1 MSKRGRSRFAREL
14 VNDSGFTGA
23 SRDVLVRPMESGCK
37 EMDRRICGGNV
48 PRFWAAVVSTV
59 GLAIFVLAGAATSR
73 AQDSELA
80 RKLTLK
86 EAVGLAVAN
95 SRDLALARLQYGV
108 MQRQIGVARSAFL
121 PNLYTGTGIAYTSG
135 FPLLEGGGAPAIF
148 SLSYTQ
154 QIFNPPMKGDQH
166 AAEQRAEEQRL
177 SMDDV
182 RDTVMS
188 RAALDY
194 LELAK
199 IRHALE
205 LMHGER
211 LSAGRILDATRE
223 RADTGRELPVEV
235 IRAQLITARIEQRI
249 AQLEDRDDFLTGELR
264 DSMGLPVDEMIEV
277 STEEIPGVAAEAAK
291 DVVSEA
297 MANNVELKQ
306 AQTEVRAREFKLKGE
321 EGGRWPSFSL
331 IGQYNVLSKINNYT
345 DFFNKF
351 QRNNVVFGVQVQI
364 PIFASRT
371 SSAVAFA
378 RADLNAANLA
388 LQKKRNEL
396 SLDVR
401 RKARLVREAELSG
414 EVARLELQLAQENVR
429 VSQAQFDEG
438 RGSLKDLEAA
448 HIEENDKW
456 LAFLDANYSRQQAQL
471 DLLRTTG
478 QLAQV
483 LQ

>member
-1 MSKRGRSRFAREL
+1 MGRQDYGGTIKSRWLRALYAAGLTIFA
-14 VNDSGFTGA
+14 
-23 SRDVLVRPMESGCK
+23 M
-37 EMDRRICGGNV
+37 
-48 PRFWAAVVSTV
+48 
-59 GLAIFVLAGAATSR
+59 AGVATSR

-86 EAVGLAVAN
+86 EAVNLAVNN

-121 PNLYTGTGIAYTSG
+121 PNLYTGTGVAYTNG

-154 QIFNPPMKGDQH
+154 QIFNPPMKGEQH

-182 RDTVMS
+182 RDSVMT

-199 IRHALE
+199 VRHALE
-205 LMHGER
+205 LMHSER
-211 LSAGRILDATRE
+211 LSAGRILDATRQ

-235 IRAQLITARIEQRI
+235 IRAQLTTARIEQRV
-249 AQLEDRDDFLTGELR
+249 AQLEDRDDSLSGELR
-264 DSMGLPVDEMIEV
+264 DMMGLPPDEMIEV
-277 STEEIPGVAAEAAK
+277 STEEIPGAAAELSK
-291 DVVSEA
+291 DLVSEA

-306 AQTEVRAREFKLKGE
+306 AQTELRAREFKLKGE
-321 EGGRWPSFSL
+321 QGGRWPSFSL
-331 IGQYNVLSKINNYT
+331 TGQYNVLSKINNYT

-351 QRNNVVFGVQVQI
+351 QRNNVIFGVQIQI
-364 PIFASRT
+364 PVIASHT

-378 RADLNAANLA
+378 RADLNAATLA
-388 LQKKRNEL
+388 LQKKRSDL

-401 RKARLVREAELSG
+401 RKARLVREAELGG
-414 EVARLELQLAQENVR
+414 EVARLELRLAQENVR
-429 VSQAQFDEG
+429 VLQAQFDEG

-471 DLLRTTG
+471 ELLHTTG

>member
-1 MSKRGRSRFAREL
+1 M
-14 VNDSGFTGA
+14 VQWNWP
-23 SRDVLVRPMESGCK
+23 VVVC
-37 EMDRRICGGNV
+37 
-48 PRFWAAVVSTV
+48 AVCF
-59 GLAIFVLAGAATSR
+59 AIFSLACVGTGR
-73 AQDSELA
+73 AQDAEFA

-86 EAVGLAVAN
+86 EAVNLAVAN
-95 SRDLALARLQYGV
+95 SRDLSLARLQYGV

-121 PNLYTGTGIAYTSG
+121 PNLYTGTGVAYTNG

-154 QIFNPPMKGDQH
+154 QIFNPPLKGEQR

-199 IRHALE
+199 VRHALE
-205 LMHGER
+205 LMHSER

-223 RADTGRELPVEV
+223 RADSGRELPIEV
-235 IRAQLITARIEQRI
+235 IRAQLTTARIEERI
-249 AQLEDRDDFLTGELR
+249 AQMEDRDDFLSGELR
-264 DSMGLPVDEMIEV
+264 DLMGMPPDEMIEV
-277 STEEIPGVAAEAAK
+277 STEEIPGAASEVSK
-291 DVVSEA
+291 DLVSEA

-306 AQTEVRAREFKLKGE
+306 AQTELRAREYKLKGE
-321 EGGRWPSFSL
+321 QGARWPSFSL
-331 IGQYNVLSKINNYT
+331 TGQYNVLSKINNYT

-351 QRNNVVFGVQVQI
+351 QRNNVIFGVTVQI

-378 RADLNAANLA
+378 QADLNAATLA
-388 LQKKRNEL
+388 LQKKRSEL
-396 SLDVR
+396 SLNVR

-429 VSQAQFDEG
+429 VLQATFDEG

-448 HIEENDKW
+448 HIEENDRW
-456 LAFLDANYSRQQAQL
+456 LAFLDANYSRQQTQL
-471 DLLRTTG
+471 ELLHTTG

>member
-1 MSKRGRSRFAREL
+1 MGMGHSYSYGGRC
-14 VNDSGFTGA
+14 
-23 SRDVLVRPMESGCK
+23 VRVG
-37 EMDRRICGGNV
+37 ILT
-48 PRFWAAVVSTV
+48 A
-59 GLAIFVLAGAATSR
+59 GLAIWSLAGAATSR
-73 AQDSELA
+73 AQGDALS

-86 EAVGLAVAN
+86 EAVNLAVAN

-108 MQRQIGVARSAFL
+108 TQRQIGVARSVFL
-121 PNLYTGTGIAYTSG
+121 PNLYTGTGVAYTNG
-135 FPLLEGGGAPAIF
+135 FPLLEDGGAPAIF
-148 SLSYTQ
+148 ALSYTQ
-154 QIFNPPMKGDQH
+154 QIFNPPLKGEQH

-182 RDTVMS
+182 RDSVMS

-194 LELAK
+194 LELGK
-199 IRHALE
+199 VRHSLE
-205 LMHGER
+205 LMRGER
-211 LSAGRILDATRE
+211 MSAGRILDATRE

-235 IRAQLITARIEQRI
+235 IRAQLTTAKIEQRI
-249 AQLEDRDDFLTGELR
+249 AQLEDRNDSLSGELR
-264 DSMGLPVDEMIEV
+264 DMMGLPSDEQIEV
-277 STEEIPGVAAEAAK
+277 ATEEIPGAAEAASK

-297 MANNVELKQ
+297 MANNLELKE
-306 AQTEVRAREFKLKGE
+306 AQTELRAREFKLKGE
-321 EGGRWPSFSL
+321 QGGRWPSFSL

-345 DFFNKF
+345 EFFDKF

-378 RADLNAANLA
+378 RADLNAATLA
-388 LQKKRNEL
+388 LQKKRSEL
-396 SLDVR
+396 SLEVR
-401 RKARLVREAELSG
+401 RKARLVREADLG
-414 EVARLELQLAQENVR
+414 GDVARLELQLAQENVR
-429 VSQAQFDEG
+429 VMQAQFDEG

-456 LAFLDANYSRQQAQL
+456 LAFLDANYVRQQAQL
-471 DLLRTTG
+471 DLLRATG

>member
-1 MSKRGRSRFAREL
+1 MQ
-14 VNDSGFTGA
+14 
-23 SRDVLVRPMESGCK
+23 
-37 EMDRRICGGNV
+37 RRKYERMIQ
-48 PRFWAAVVSTV
+48 RFWAALACGSC
-59 GLAIFVLAGAATSR
+59 LAIVNLAGGGTAR
-73 AQDSELA
+73 AQDTELA

-86 EAVGLAVAN
+86 EAVTLAVTN

-108 MQRQIGVARSAFL
+108 MQRQIGVARSVFL
-121 PNLYTGTGIAYTSG
+121 PNLYTGTGVAYTSG

-148 SLSYTQ
+148 SLSYSQ
-154 QIFNPPMKGDQH
+154 QIFNPPLKGEQR

-199 IRHALE
+199 VRHALE
-205 LMHGER
+205 LMHSER
-211 LSAGRILDATRE
+211 MSAGRILDATRE
-223 RADTGRELPVEV
+223 RADTGRELPIEV
-235 IRAQLITARIEQRI
+235 IRAQLTTARIEQRI
-249 AQLEDRDDFLTGELR
+249 AQLEDRDDSLSGELR
-264 DSMGLPVDEMIEV
+264 DMMGLPADERIEV
-277 STEEIPGVAAEAAK
+277 SAEEIPGAAVDVSK

-297 MANNVELKQ
+297 MANNVDLKE
-306 AQTEVRAREFKLKGE
+306 AQTELRAREFKLKGE
-321 EGGRWPSFSL
+321 QGGRWPSFAL

-345 DFFNKF
+345 AFFDKF
-351 QRNNVVFGVQVQI
+351 QRNNVIFGVQVQI

-378 RADLNAANLA
+378 QADFNAANLA
-388 LQKKRNEL
+388 LQKKRSEI

-401 RKARLVREAELSG
+401 RKARIVREAELGG

-429 VSQAQFDEG
+429 VLQAQFDEG

-456 LAFLDANYSRQQAQL
+456 LSFLDANYSRQQAQL
-471 DLLRTTG
+471 DLLHTTG

>member
-1 MSKRGRSRFAREL
+1 MN
-14 VNDSGFTGA
+14 VC
-23 SRDVLVRPMESGCK
+23 VRAMESGCK
-37 EMDRRICGGNV
+37 KMSRRDHGGKV
-48 PRFWAAVVSTV
+48 KRHWRAVVFSSV
-59 GLAIFVLAGAATSR
+59 LMIFSLAGAGTSV
-73 AQDSELA
+73 AQDSELS

-86 EAVGLAVAN
+86 EAVNLAVAN

-121 PNLYTGTGIAYTSG
+121 PNLYTGTGVAYTNG

-148 SLSYTQ
+148 ALSYTQ
-154 QIFNPPMKGDQH
+154 QIFNPPLKGEQH

-177 SMDDV
+177 SMDNV

-199 IRHALE
+199 VRHALE
-205 LMHGER
+205 LMHSER
-211 LSAGRILDATRE
+211 LSAGRILEATRE

-235 IRAQLITARIEQRI
+235 IRAQLTTARIEQRI
-249 AQLEDRDDFLTGELR
+249 AQLEDRDDSLSGELR
-264 DSMGLPVDEMIEV
+264 DMMGLPSDEIIEV
-277 STEEIPGVAAEAAK
+277 STEEIPGAAAEASK

-306 AQTEVRAREFKLKGE
+306 AQTELRAREFKLKGE
-321 EGGRWPSFSL
+321 QGGRWPSFAL
-331 IGQYNVLSKINNYT
+331 TGQYNVLSKINNYT
-345 DFFNKF
+345 SYFDKF
-351 QRNNVVFGVQVQI
+351 SRNNVVFGVQVQI

-378 RADLNAANLA
+378 QADFNAASLA
-388 LQKKRNEL
+388 LQKKRSEL

-401 RKARLVREAELSG
+401 RRARLVREAELG
-414 EVARLELQLAQENVR
+414 REVARLELQLAQENVR
-429 VSQAQFDEG
+429 VLQAQFDEG

-456 LAFLDANYSRQQAQL
+456 LAFLDANYARQQTQL
-471 DLLRTTG
+471 ELLRTTG

>member
-1 MSKRGRSRFAREL
+1 MSSSCGTKIAKRYRRSQICAAALVIFA
-14 VNDSGFTGA
+14 V
-23 SRDVLVRPMESGCK
+23 
-37 EMDRRICGGNV
+37 
-48 PRFWAAVVSTV
+48 
-59 GLAIFVLAGAATSR
+59 AGAATSR
-73 AQDSELA
+73 AQDSEIS

-86 EAVGLAVAN
+86 EAVTLAVAN

-108 MQRQIGVARSAFL
+108 MQRQIGVAKSVFL
-121 PNLYTGTGIAYTSG
+121 PNLYTGTGVAYTNG
-135 FPLLEGGGAPAIF
+135 FPLLQGGGAPAVF
-148 SLSYTQ
+148 TLSYTQ
-154 QIFNPPMKGDQH
+154 QIFNPPMKGEQH

-177 SMDDV
+177 STDDV
-182 RDTVMS
+182 RDAVMS

-199 IRHALE
+199 VRHALE
-205 LMHGER
+205 LMHSER

-235 IRAQLITARIEQRI
+235 IRAQLTTARIEQRI
-249 AQLEDRDDFLTGELR
+249 AQLEDRDDSLTGELR
-264 DSMGLPVDEMIEV
+264 DMMGLPPDEQIEV
-277 STEEIPGVAAEAAK
+277 STEEIPGAAAEASK

-297 MANNVELKQ
+297 MANNLELKE
-306 AQTEVRAREFKLKGE
+306 AQTELRAREFKLKGE
-321 EGGRWPSFSL
+321 QGGRWPSFAL
-331 IGQYNVLSKINNYT
+331 TGQYNVLSKINNYT
-345 DFFNKF
+345 EFFDKF

-378 RADLNAANLA
+378 RADLNTATLA
-388 LQKKRNEL
+388 LQKKRSEL

-401 RKARLVREAELSG
+401 RKARAVRESDLGS

-429 VSQAQFDEG
+429 VLQAQFDGG

-456 LAFLDANYSRQQAQL
+456 LAFLDANYARQQAQL
-471 DLLRTTG
+471 DLLRATG
-478 QLAQV
+478 QLGQV

>member
-1 MSKRGRSRFAREL
+1 MEMGGRMGTRNF
-14 VNDSGFTGA
+14 
-23 SRDVLVRPMESGCK
+23 RP
-37 EMDRRICGGNV
+37 DLR
-48 PRFWAAVVSTV
+48 AAVCAL
-59 GLAIFVLAGAATSR
+59 GLGIFIFAGTAKLH
-73 AQDSELA
+73 AQDSELS

-86 EAVGLAVAN
+86 EAVTLALAN

-121 PNLYTGTGIAYTSG
+121 PNLYTGTGVAYTSG

-148 SLSYTQ
+148 ALSYTE
-154 QIFNPPMKGDQH
+154 QIFNPPLKGEQH

-199 IRHALE
+199 VRHALE

-211 LSAGRILDATRE
+211 TSAGRILDATRE
-223 RADTGRELPVEV
+223 RADTGRELPIEV
-235 IRAQLITARIEQRI
+235 IRAQLTTARIEQRI
-249 AQLEDRDDFLTGELR
+249 AQLEDRDDSLAGDLR
-264 DSMGLPVDEMIEV
+264 DLMGLPSDEQIEV
-277 STEEIPGVAAEAAK
+277 TTEEIPGAAAEATK
-291 DVVSEA
+291 DVVTEA

-306 AQTEVRAREFKLKGE
+306 AQTELLAREFKLKGE
-321 EGGRWPSFSL
+321 QGGRWPSFAL
-331 IGQYNVLSKINNYT
+331 TGQYNVLSKINNY
-345 DFFNKF
+345 DSYFNKF
-351 QRNNVVFGVQVQI
+351 SRNNVVFGVQVQI

-378 RADLNAANLA
+378 RADFNAASLA
-388 LQKKRNEL
+388 LQAKRSQI

-401 RKARLVREAELSG
+401 RKARLLREAELGG

-429 VSQAQFDEG
+429 VLQAQFDGG
-438 RGSLKDLEAA
+438 RGSLQALEAA

-456 LAFLDANYSRQQAQL
+456 LAFLDANYARQQAQL
-471 DLLRTTG
+471 ELLHTTG

>member
-1 MSKRGRSRFAREL
+1 MGGSKRLSGRIQRL
-14 VNDSGFTGA
+14 
-23 SRDVLVRPMESGCK
+23 RP
-37 EMDRRICGGNV
+37 
-48 PRFWAAVVSTV
+48 AALRAAA
-59 GLAIFVLAGAATSR
+59 LAIFFVTGVAASR
-73 AQDSELA
+73 AQDTALT

-86 EAVGLAVAN
+86 EAVNLAVLN

-108 MQRQIGVARSAFL
+108 AQRQIGVAHSVFL
-121 PNLYTGTGIAYTSG
+121 PNLYTGTGVAYTSG

-148 SLSYTQ
+148 TLSYTQ
-154 QIFNPPMKGDQH
+154 QIFNPPLKGEQR

-177 SMDDV
+177 SIDDV
-182 RDTVMS
+182 RDAVMS

-199 IRHALE
+199 VRHALE

-211 LSAGRILDATRE
+211 TSAGRILDATRE
-223 RADTGRELPVEV
+223 RTDTGRELPIEV
-235 IRAQLITARIEQRI
+235 IRAQLTTARIEQRV
-249 AQLEDRDDFLTGELR
+249 AQLEDRDDSLTGELR
-264 DSMGLPVDEMIEV
+264 DLMGLTAGEQIEV
-277 STEEIPGVAAEAAK
+277 STEEIPGAATEASK
-291 DVVSEA
+291 DVVAEA
-297 MANNVELKQ
+297 MLNNTELKQ
-306 AQTEVRAREFKLKGE
+306 AQTELRAREFKLKGE
-321 EGGRWPSFSL
+321 EGGRWPSFAL
-331 IGQYNVLSKINNYT
+331 TGQYNVLSKINNYN
-345 DFFNKF
+345 DFFGKF
-351 QRNNVVFGVQVQI
+351 QRNNVIFGVQVQI

-378 RADLNAANLA
+378 RADFNAANLA
-388 LQKKRNEL
+388 LQKKRSEL

-401 RKARLVREAELSG
+401 RKARVVREAELGG

-429 VSQAQFDEG
+429 VLQAQFDEG

-456 LAFLDANYSRQQAQL
+456 LSFLDANYSRQQAQL
-471 DLLRTTG
+471 ELLHTTG

>member
-1 MSKRGRSRFAREL
+1 MSRPGREGSAARPRL
-14 VNDSGFTGA
+14 A
-23 SRDVLVRPMESGCK
+23 AGCA
-37 EMDRRICGGNV
+37 I
-48 PRFWAAVVSTV
+48 
-59 GLAIFVLAGAATSR
+59 GLAIAILAGAAPSR
-73 AQDSELA
+73 AQDADLT

-86 EAVGLAVAN
+86 EAVNLAVAN

-108 MQRQIGVARSAFL
+108 AERQIGVARSAFR
-121 PNLYTGTGIAYTSG
+121 PNIYTGTGVAYTNG

-154 QIFNPPMKGDQH
+154 QIFNPPLKGEQH

-182 RDTVMS
+182 RDSVMS

-199 IRHALE
+199 VRHALD
-205 LMHGER
+205 LMHSER
-211 LSAGRILDATRE
+211 LSATQILDTTRE
-223 RADTGRELPVEV
+223 RAESGQELPIEV
-235 IRAQLITARIEQRI
+235 IRAQLTTARIEQRI
-249 AQLEDRDDFLTGELR
+249 AQLEDRDDALSGEMR
-264 DSMGLPVDEMIEV
+264 DMMGLPAEETIEV
-277 STEEIPGVAAEAAK
+277 STEEIPGAAAEASNDIVAQ
-291 DVVSEA
+291 A

-306 AQTEVRAREFKLKGE
+306 AQAELRAREFKLKGE
-321 EGGRWPSFSL
+321 QGGRWPSFSL
-331 IGQYNVLSKINNYT
+331 IGQYNVLSKINNYNE
-345 DFFNKF
+345 FFDKF

-378 RADLNAANLA
+378 QADFNAANLA
-388 LQKKRNEL
+388 LEAKRSEI
-396 SLDVR
+396 SRDVR
-401 RKARLVREAELSG
+401 RKARVVHEAELGG

-429 VSQAQFDEG
+429 VLQAQFDQG

-448 HIEENDKW
+448 HIDENDKW
-456 LAFLDANYSRQQAQL
+456 LAFLDANYAHQQAQL